1 MPRGKGRKKKD
12 PNAPKRACS
21 AYLFYASAIRPAV
34 KEEFPDLSFGETQ
47 KKIAEKYK
55 ELTED
60 EKSKYEDMA
69 ATDRQRYERE
79 MENYTPPSDDSDS
92 DSDSDSDVP
101 KRKKRKKKDPNA
113 PKRASSAYM
122 FFVKENRAKVKEE
135 NPDLSFGELG
145 KLMGEKYRNLT
156 EEEKKPY
163 LEAAEQDK
171 ERSKRETEAYNN
183 AKNQYV
189 SDEEETSDED
199 SDSD

>member
-1 MPRGKGRKKKD
+1 MG
-12 PNAPKRACS
+12 
-21 AYLFYASAIRPAV
+21 
-34 KEEFPDLSFGETQ
+34 KEEFPDLAFGDTQ

-55 ELTED
+55 ELTGD
-60 EKSKYEDMA
+60 EKSKFEDMA
-69 ATDRQRYERE
+69 AKDRERYERE

-163 LEAAEQDK
+163 LEAAEKDK

>member
-1 MPRGKGRKKKD
+1 
-12 PNAPKRACS
+12 
-21 AYLFYASAIRPAV
+21 
-34 KEEFPDLSFGETQ
+34 
-47 KKIAEKYK
+47 
-55 ELTED
+55 
-60 EKSKYEDMA
+60 
-69 ATDRQRYERE
+69 
-79 MENYTPPSDDSDS
+79 
-92 DSDSDSDVP
+92 
-101 KRKKRKKKDPNA
+101 
-113 PKRASSAYM
+113 M

-145 KLMGEKYRNLT
+145 KLMGAKYRNLT